1 LGLRMDTNRLRTQLR
16 TGVESVA
23 GRLGLY
29 RWARRTYRQ
38 CFHREAAR
46 HDRTGR
52 DFYRQLIRP
61 GDLVFD
67 VGANTGERT
76 AVFLDLGA
84 RVVAVEPNPSCADV
98 IRRRYACR
106 SLAIEP
112 SAVGA
117 AVGSARLH
125 VAKRDELSSV
135 LDQWVPDE
143 MIQEVVEV
151 PLTTVDAL
159 VAGHGVPAFVKI
171 DVEGY
176 EEAVLAGMQHPVPQ
190 FSFEFHSGAVPAAK
204 RCIEFVARPHTRF
217 NLSWGEAMSFALADW
232 VDAESL
238 LGEFDRIELAH
249 RGAVQHGDV
258 YVRDGASPAVTRGGE

>member
-1 LGLRMDTNRLRTQLR
+1 MDMNRLRTQMK
-16 TGVESVA
+16 TGAESAA
-23 GRLGLY
+23 GRLGVY
-29 RWARRTYRQ
+29 RLSRRTFRQ
-38 CFHREAAR
+38 LFHHDAAR
-46 HDRTGR
+46 HDRSGR

-84 RVVAVEPNPSCADV
+84 RVVAVEPNEACAEV

-106 SLAIEP
+106 SLVIEE

-125 VAKRDELSSV
+125 VAKRDELSSI
-135 LDQWVPDE
+135 LDQWVPDD
-143 MIQEVVEV
+143 MIQQVVEV

-159 VAGHGVPAFVKI
+159 VAAHGAPAFVKI

-176 EEAVLAGMQHPVPQ
+176 EESVLAGMQHPVPQ
-190 FSFEFHSGAVPAAK
+190 FSFEFHSGDVAAAK
-204 RCIEFVARPHTRF
+204 RCVEFVARPDTRF
-217 NLSWGEAMSFALADW
+217 NLSWGEAMAFALDDW
-232 VDAESL
+232 VDAESV
-238 LGEFDRIELAH
+238 LGEFDRIGSAH

-258 YVRDGASPAVTRGGE
+258 YVRGGAESARR

>member
-1 LGLRMDTNRLRTQLR
+1 MDTNRLRTQVK

-29 RWARRTYRQ
+29 RWTRRTYRQ
-38 CFHREAAR
+38 LLHRDAAR
-46 HDRTGR
+46 HDRMGR
-52 DFYRQLIRP
+52 DFYRQMVRP

-98 IRRRYACR
+98 IRRRYSCR
-106 SLAIEP
+106 SLVIEP

-125 VAKRDELSSV
+125 VAKRDELSSI
-135 LDQWVPDE
+135 LDQWVPDD

-176 EEAVLAGMQHPVPQ
+176 EESVLAGMQHPVPQ
-190 FSFEFHSGAVPAAK
+190 FSFEFHSGDVPAAK
-204 RCIEFVARPHTRF
+204 RCVEAVARPDTRF
-217 NLSWGEAMSFALADW
+217 NLSWGEAMSFALDDW
-232 VDAESL
+232 VDAETL
-238 LGEFDRIELAH
+238 LGEFERIEGAR
-249 RGAVQHGDV
+249 RGSVQHGDV
-258 YVRDGASPAVTRGGE
+258 YVRDGAAPAAARSSE

>member
-1 LGLRMDTNRLRTQLR
+1 MDTNRLRTQLR
-16 TGVESVA
+16 TGAESAA

-29 RWARRTYRQ
+29 RFARRTYRR
-38 CFHREAAR
+38 CFHQDAAR
-46 HDRTGR
+46 HDRTR
-52 DFYRQLIRP
+52 REFYRQLIRP

-76 AVFLDLGA
+76 GVFLDLGA

-106 SLAIEP
+106 SLVIEA

-125 VAKRDELSSV
+125 VAKRDELSSI
-135 LDQWVPDE
+135 LDQWVPDD

-176 EEAVLAGMQHPVPQ
+176 EEAVLAGMQHPIRQ
-190 FSFEFHSGAVPAAK
+190 FSFEFHRGDVPAAK
-204 RCIEFVARPHTRF
+204 RCIASVAQPHTRF

-238 LGEFDRIELAH
+238 VGEFDRIEREH
-249 RGAVQHGDV
+249 RESVQHGDV
-258 YVRDGASPAVTRGGE
+258 YVRDGAEGSRNRASRHPL